1 MQYWKAH
8 YKDAL
13 HDADIRIINAE
24 DTTEPLSF
32 TLDGIR
38 FQGRAVPI
46 FTLPKKHIMMR
57 RYWIFRSLWTS
68 FAMKAAEK
76 ACISKMP
83 FVVSARR

>member
-13 HDADIRIINAE
+13 HDADIRIF
-24 DTTEPLSF
+24 L
-32 TLDGIR
+32 
-38 FQGRAVPI
+38 
-46 FTLPKKHIMMR
+46 
-57 RYWIFRSLWTS
+57 SLWTS

-83 FVVSARR
+83 FVISARR

>member
-32 TLDGIR
+32 TMDGIR
-38 FQGRAVPI
+38 FQGASCADFHHSQEANYDEGV
-46 FTLPKKHIMMR
+46 FD
-57 RYWIFRSLWTS
+57 F
-68 FAMKAAEK
+68 
-76 ACISKMP
+76 
-83 FVVSARR
+83 